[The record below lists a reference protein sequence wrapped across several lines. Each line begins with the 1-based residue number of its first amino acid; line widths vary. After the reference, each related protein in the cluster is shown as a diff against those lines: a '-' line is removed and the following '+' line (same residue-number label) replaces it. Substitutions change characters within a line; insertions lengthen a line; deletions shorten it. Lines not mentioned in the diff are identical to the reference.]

1 MFKADVQM
9 WRRYDYR
16 LFPDMHTSSANYDLL
31 LSQITVLLRLGL
43 FTQVGLS
50 NSTIELNQLFYRCTA
65 KRSNI
70 LNIAKNVNLDLSPY
84 I

>member
-1 MFKADVQM
+1 M
-9 WRRYDYR
+9 WKRYDYR